1 MAERSDTE
9 LLEELLSREQR
20 LLSAYEAA
28 LRRDAID
35 PSLGETLRA
44 HEREHVRA
52 LEQTLARAGRRNPR
66 ASVPSAELTAA
77 LRDRDAFTRYAK
89 ELEDE
94 TVGFYVEAAAGV
106 RVAYLTRFGEG
117 VLPAPQSRYQQG
129 DIVHAMMRVDST
141 ADVGRVLAKPPA
153 KESE

>member
-1 MAERSDTE
+1 MAARSDTE
-9 LLEELLSREQR
+9 TLEDLLAREQR

-35 PSLGETLRA
+35 PALGETLRD

-77 LRDRDAFTRYAK
+77 LRDRDSFAEFAMR
-89 ELEDE
+89 LEDE
-94 TVGFYVEAAAGV
+94 TRGLLGEAAARMRDAGLRRPLGSIMACGAAHV
-106 RVAYLTRFGEG
+106 VALKDSLGSRFL
-117 VLPAPQSRYQQG
+117 VN
-129 DIVHAMMRVDST
+129 
-141 ADVGRVLAKPPA
+141 
-153 KESE
+153 